1 MNECDEKPTNLFGCV
16 RTERRDFAETDGDE
30 VQKGQLLGSD
40 KDAKCSEK
48 NPSFVSL
55 LQLSLEVGTTGGSNG
70 LRSNKLYSGYMR
82 WGSKSGGEAFGGHK
96 NALGC

>member
-1 MNECDEKPTNLFGCV
+1 MQQNLFGCV
-16 RTERRDFAETDGDE
+16 RTERRDFSETVEDE
-30 VQKGQLLGSD
+30 VRKGQLLGSG
-40 KDAKCSEK
+40 KDARCSEK

-70 LRSNKLYSGYMR
+70 LRSNKLNSEYR
-82 WGSKSGGEAFGGHK
+82 KWGSKSGGEAIGGHK